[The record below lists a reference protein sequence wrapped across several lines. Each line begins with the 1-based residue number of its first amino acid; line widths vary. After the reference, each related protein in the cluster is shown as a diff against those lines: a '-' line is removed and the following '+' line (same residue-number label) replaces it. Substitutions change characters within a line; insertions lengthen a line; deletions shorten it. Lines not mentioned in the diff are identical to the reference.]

1 MKLTNTFYSFKE
13 VIIHVNKF
21 LIILL
26 PLFFISG
33 PFLTDF
39 VFSLCALS
47 LFFFLQ
53 DKEIKKLINSK
64 FFIYFICF
72 YLVLLFS
79 SIMAID
85 KVLSL
90 SNSIFYFRFGLF
102 TIFFYFI
109 ILNHP
114 KILKKFFFVFLVC
127 YSILFVDGIY
137 QYFIGYNLFFFD
149 LIEKDR
155 VSSFFG
161 DELIMGSYLSR
172 FFPLVIGL
180 YAFLFVKSKK
190 HFLHYLLFL
199 NFVLLTIILVLMSG
213 ERTAF
218 FFIIFGCILIVIF
231 FNNFK
236 VEKIILIS
244 VKVLILIILFLN
256 TSLNDRIINLTLEDT
271 NLNEL
276 NFENLNK
283 GKIVFFNKQYQEHYR
298 SGLNIFIDNPI
309 IGVGPK
315 NFRKVCSEKK
325 YNISKDTC
333 STHPHNTYIQLL
345 SETGLIGFSII
356 FTTLIYIIFLILK
369 SQYRKLKYKKPLLNN
384 LQISILISLT
394 ISLFPF
400 SPSGN
405 FFNNWVSCV
414 YYLPIAILIWSLKKN
429 RRLK

>member
-1 MKLTNTFYSFKE
+1 MKLTKRFYSFKE
-13 VIIHVNKF
+13 VIININNS

-26 PLFFISG
+26 PFFFISG

-39 VFSLCALS
+39 VFSLCAISL
-47 LFFFLQ
+47 LFFIQ
-53 DKEIKKLINSK
+53 EQEIKKLINSK
-64 FFIYFICF
+64 FFVYFICF
-72 YLVLLFS
+72 NLVLLLS

-90 SNSIFYFRFGLF
+90 SNTIFYFRFGLF

-109 ILNHP
+109 ILNYP
-114 KILKKFFFVFLVC
+114 KILKKLFFVFLVC

-137 QYFIGYNLFFFD
+137 QYFNGHNLFFFD
-149 LIEKDR
+149 IIEKNR

-161 DELIMGSYLSR
+161 DELVMGSYLSR
-172 FFPLVIGL
+172 FFPLIIGL
-180 YAFLFVKSKK
+180 YAFLLLKSEK
-190 HFLHYLLFL
+190 HFLHYFLFL
-199 NFVLLTIILVLMSG
+199 NFVLFSIILVLMSG

-218 FFIIFGCILIVIF
+218 FFIVLGCILITIF

-236 VEKIILIS
+236 VEKVILIS
-244 VKVLILIILFLN
+244 AKFFILIVLFFNTGLN
-256 TSLNDRIINLTLEDT
+256 GRIINLTLEDT

-276 NFENLNK
+276 NFENLKK
-283 GKIVFFNKQYQEHYR
+283 GKIVIFNKQYQEHYK
-298 SGLNIFIDNPI
+298 SGLKIFIDNPI

-325 YNISKDTC
+325 YNFSEDTC

-345 SETGLIGFSII
+345 SETGFIGFLII
-356 FTTLIYIIFLILK
+356 FTTLIFIIFLLLK
-369 SQYRKLKYKKPLLNN
+369 NHYRKLRYKKPYLNN
-384 LQISILISLT
+384 LEISILISLT

-405 FFNNWVSCV
+405 FFNNWVSCI